1 MLEVDFEDAYDSAEQ
16 LVKDGIKLFFPV
28 TIDGDF
34 WVQWLTESEDPANIM
49 LSETA
54 TVLTVSALG
63 GKTDKYLTRH
73 AALRDGTHAMVAA
86 SLEPSDM
93 EDGDRYNQGMG
104 WHRSKQ
110 SIGNY
115 PVFGYLAKKTWI
127 LNEDLSL
134 HLLNF
139 QQVWSCMA
147 WLLWRLCLHSQ

>member
-1 MLEVDFEDAYDSAEQ
+1 MVCILLESMLEIDFEDAYDSAEQ
-16 LVKDGIKLFFPV
+16 LVKDGIKLFMPV

-34 WVQWLTESEDPANIM
+34 WVQWLSESDDSSNIE
-49 LSETA
+49 LAETA
-54 TVLTVSALG
+54 TVLRVSAG
-63 GKTDKYLTRH
+63 DGKTAKYLIRH
-73 AALRDGTHAMVAA
+73 AALRDGTHSMLAA
-86 SLEPSDM
+86 ALEPSDL

-104 WHRSKQ
+104 WHRSRQ

-139 QQVWSCMA
+139 QQV
-147 WLLWRLCLHSQ
+147 RP

>member
-34 WVQWLTESEDPANIM
+34 WVQWLTESDDPSNIK
-49 LSETA
+49 LADSA
-54 TVLTVSALG
+54 TVLRVSALG

-127 LNEDLSL
+127 LNEHLSL

-139 QQVWSCMA
+139 QQVWS
-147 WLLWRLCLHSQ
+147 WSWRLLWLCCKQS